1 VNFDFDEDQSELRR
15 TVRRFLERSS
25 AETDVR
31 RLMAAELGYDAAV
44 WEQMATQLGL
54 HGLAIPEEY
63 GGAGF
68 SFIELGVV
76 LEEMGRALL
85 CAPFFASVVLAAEL
99 LKAVGDEQARKDYLP
114 GIASGETIA
123 TVALT
128 EADGQWRS
136 SSITMRAVLV
146 TEESKEGMGRRAG
159 GGGVWQLTGTKTFVP
174 DGASA
179 GLILV
184 VARTGD
190 GIGIFAVDA
199 KAAGL
204 SRQALPTMDQT
215 RKQARLEFDAVQA
228 RLLGGAGDGWTA
240 VSRMLL
246 VAAVGLAA
254 EQVGGA
260 QRALEMAVD
269 YAKLREQFGR
279 PIGSFQAIKHKCAS
293 MLVAVESMKSA
304 AYYGLWAVASGDDE
318 LPVVSSIAK
327 VCCSDGYTL
336 VTSENIQ
343 IHGGIGF
350 TWEHPAHLYFKRA
363 RSSRVLLGGPDYHR
377 DLIARLAGITPADD
391 DRA

>member
-1 VNFDFDEDQSELRR
+1 VNFDFDEDQEELRH
-15 TVRRFLERSS
+15 TVRRFLEHSC
-25 AETDVR
+25 AEADVR
-31 RLMAAELGYDAAV
+31 RLMATDLGYDEAV
-44 WEQMATQLGL
+44 WAQMAGQLGL

-68 SFIELGVV
+68 GFVELGIV
-76 LEEMGRALL
+76 LEEMGRTLL
-85 CAPFFASVVLAAEL
+85 GAPFFASAVMAAEL
-99 LKAVGDEQARKDYLP
+99 LMAAGDEQARKDYLP

-128 EADGQWRS
+128 ESDGQWQES
-136 SSITMRAVLV
+136 SVTLRAVQV
-146 TEESKEGMGRRAG
+146 G
-159 GGGVWQLTGTKTFVP
+159 GTWRLSGAKTFVP
-174 DGASA
+174 DGVSS

-184 VARTGD
+184 VARTDD
-190 GIGIFAVDA
+190 GIGVFAVDGDA
-199 KAAGL
+199 DGL
-204 SRQALPTMDQT
+204 TRESLPTMDQT
-215 RKQARLEFDAVQA
+215 RKQARLDFDSVPA
-228 RLLGGAGDGWTA
+228 RPVGSADGAWAA
-240 VSRMLL
+240 VSRMLE

-260 QRALEMAVD
+260 QRALEMAVE

-304 AYYGLWAVASGDDE
+304 AYYGLWAVASGDSE

-327 VCCSDGYTL
+327 VCCSDGYAL
-336 VTSENIQ
+336 VAAENIQ

-363 RSSRVLLGGPDYHR
+363 RSSRILLGGPDYHR
-377 DLIARLAGITPADD
+377 EIIARLAGITPGQS
-391 DRA
+391 

>member
-1 VNFDFDEDQSELRR
+1 MNFDFDEDQEELRR

-25 AETDVR
+25 AETEVR
-31 RLMAAELGYDAAV
+31 RLMATDLGYDPAV

-68 SFIELGVV
+68 SFVELGVV

-114 GIASGETIA
+114 GIAAGETIA

-128 EADGQWRS
+128 EADGQWQP
-136 SSITMRAVLV
+136 SSIATRALQD
-146 TEESKEGMGRRAG
+146 GAAWR
-159 GGGVWQLTGTKTFVP
+159 LTGTKTFVP
-174 DGASA
+174 DGISA

-184 VARTGD
+184 VARTD
-190 GIGIFAVDA
+190 SGIGVFAVDGD
-199 KAAGL
+199 AAGL
-204 SRQALPTMDQT
+204 SREPLPTMDQT
-215 RKQARLEFDAVQA
+215 RKQACLEFDSVQA
-228 RLLGGAGDGWTA
+228 RLVGSAGDGWAA
-240 VSRMLL
+240 VSRMLQ

-260 QRALEMAVD
+260 QRSLEMAVE

-304 AYYGLWAVASGDDE
+304 AYYGLWAVASGDGE

-377 DLIARLAGITPADD
+377 DLIARLAGIMPAD
-391 DRA
+391 RA

>member
-1 VNFDFDEDQSELRR
+1 VNFEFDADQEELRR
-15 TVRRFLERSS
+15 TVRRFFERSS
-25 AETDVR
+25 AEADVR
-31 RLMAAELGYDAAV
+31 RLMATESGYDPAV
-44 WEQMATQLGL
+44 WEKMATQLGL
-54 HGLAIPEEY
+54 HGMAIPEEY

-68 SFIELGVV
+68 SFVELGVV

-99 LKAVGDEQARKDYLP
+99 LKAIDDEQARKDYLP

-128 EADGQWRS
+128 EADGRWQPS
-136 SSITMRAVLV
+136 SVTTRAVPD
-146 TEESKEGMGRRAG
+146 AG
-159 GGGVWQLTGTKTFVP
+159 AWRLTGAKTFVP

-179 GLILV
+179 SLLLV

-190 GIGIFAVDA
+190 GVGVFAVDSDA
-199 KAAGL
+199 PGL
-204 SRQALPTMDQT
+204 SCLALPTMDQT
-215 RKQARLEFDAVQA
+215 RKQARVELDAVPA
-228 RLLGGAGDGWTA
+228 RLLGGPGDGWPA
-240 VSRMLL
+240 VSRMLQ

-260 QRALEMAVD
+260 QRALEMAVE

-293 MLVAVESMKSA
+293 MLVEVESMKSA
-304 AYYGLWAVASGDDE
+304 AYYGLWAAASGSGE
-318 LPVVSSIAK
+318 LPVVASIAK
-327 VCCSDGYTL
+327 VCCSDGYTM

-377 DLIARLAGITPADD
+377 DLIARLAGLVPAEEPTDNE
-391 DRA
+391 RR

>member
-1 VNFDFDEDQSELRR
+1 MNFDFDEDQEELRS

-25 AETDVR
+25 AESDVR
-31 RLMAAELGYDAAV
+31 RLMATDLGHDPAV

-68 SFIELGVV
+68 SFVELGVV
-76 LEEMGRALL
+76 LEEMGRVLL

-99 LKAVGDEQARKDYLP
+99 LKAVRDEQARKDYLP

-128 EADGQWRS
+128 EADGQWQS
-136 SSITMRAVLV
+136 SSIATRAAQ
-146 TEESKEGMGRRAG
+146 EGETWR
-159 GGGVWQLTGTKTFVP
+159 LTGTKTFVP

-184 VARTGD
+184 VARTD
-190 GIGIFAVDA
+190 SGIGVFAVDGE
-199 KAAGL
+199 AAGL
-204 SRQALPTMDQT
+204 SRQSLPTMDQT
-215 RKQARLEFDAVQA
+215 RKQARLEFGSVQA
-228 RLLGGAGDGWTA
+228 RLLGGAEDGWPA
-240 VSRMLL
+240 VARMLQ

-260 QRALEMAVD
+260 QRALEMAVE

-304 AYYGLWAVASGDDE
+304 AYYGLWAVASDDDE

-327 VCCSDGYTL
+327 VCCSDGYTM

-377 DLIARLAGITPADD
+377 DLIARLAGITPADGG
-391 DRA
+391 RAQPMRLTDEETVT

>member
-1 VNFDFDEDQSELRR
+1 MNFDFDEDQEELRH
-15 TVRRFLERSS
+15 TVRRFLEHSC
-25 AETDVR
+25 AEADVR
-31 RLMAAELGYDAAV
+31 RLMATDLGYDEAV
-44 WEQMATQLGL
+44 WAQMAGQLGL

-68 SFIELGVV
+68 GFVELGIV
-76 LEEMGRALL
+76 LEEMGRVLL
-85 CAPFFASVVLAAEL
+85 CAPFFASAVMAAEL
-99 LKAVGDEQARKDYLP
+99 LMAAGDEQACKDYLP

-128 EADGQWRS
+128 ESDGHWQES
-136 SSITMRAVLV
+136 SVTLRAVQ
-146 TEESKEGMGRRAG
+146 AG
-159 GGGVWQLTGTKTFVP
+159 GTWRLSGAKTFVP
-174 DGASA
+174 DGFSA

-184 VARTGD
+184 VARTDD
-190 GIGIFAVDA
+190 GIGVFAVDGDA
-199 KAAGL
+199 DGL
-204 SRQALPTMDQT
+204 ARESLPTMDQT
-215 RKQARLEFDAVQA
+215 RKQARLDFDSVSA
-228 RLLGGAGDGWTA
+228 RPIGSADDAWPA
-240 VSRMLL
+240 VSRMLE

-260 QRALEMAVD
+260 QRALEMAVE

-304 AYYGLWAVASGDDE
+304 AYYGLWAVASGDSE

-327 VCCSDGYTL
+327 VCCSDGYAL
-336 VTSENIQ
+336 VAGENIQ

-350 TWEHPAHLYFKRA
+350 TWEHPAQLYFKRA

-377 DLIARLAGITPADD
+377 EIIARLAGIFPGAC
-391 DRA
+391 